1 MKQFERKI
9 GEVFTCMT
17 GQLVMC
23 VKSSEMSCRG
33 CIYCGNGICSHDKSI
48 GNCSPR
54 KRSDGNSIIFQ
65 VVNTRPS
72 LAKDIS
78 TLERIAKD
86 YPGKTIDNIIV
97 QLKSRLNETKI
108 HI

>member
-1 MKQFERKI
+1 MVERKI

-33 CIYCGNGICSHDKSI
+33 CIYCNNGMCSYDKST
-48 GNCSPR
+48 GGCSPR
-54 KRSDGNSIIFQ
+54 KRSDGNSVIFQ
-65 VVNTRPS
+65 AVITKPS

-78 TLERIAKD
+78 TLERIAKE
-86 YPGKTIDNIIV
+86 YPGKTIENIIV
-97 QLKSRLNETKI
+97 QLKSRLNETKS